1 MELIY
6 IKDLSKAYG
15 KTRVL
20 DHLFRFLRIRENL
33 RTNRKNGTGGNYH
46 SSIALWE

>member
-6 IKDLSKAYG
+6 IKNLSKAYG

-20 DHLFRFLRIRENL
+20 DNL
-33 RTNRKNGTGGNYH
+33 YVSYESDRK
-46 SSIALWE
+46 SVV

>member
-20 DHLFRFLRIRENL
+20 DRLPFL
-33 RTNRKNGTGGNYH
+33 TNQGKSTD
-46 SSIALWE
+46 W